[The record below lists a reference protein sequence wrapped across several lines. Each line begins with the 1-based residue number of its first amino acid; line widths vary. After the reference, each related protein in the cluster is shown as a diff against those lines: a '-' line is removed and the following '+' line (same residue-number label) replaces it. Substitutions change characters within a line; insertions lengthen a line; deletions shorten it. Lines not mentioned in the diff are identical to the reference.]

1 MTRPAGRERGF
12 PKGAAG
18 PLWHTTLLARCSVLY
33 LLARLTGETGCV
45 AFAPRFS
52 RQENGRGF
60 CERERTKSL
69 SVFGE
74 RRQVYKPPSLV
85 PRVETCIKSGYVSVY
100 PRWDEHR
107 PRHPKSK
114 EAGKHPWGLP
124 ALMTTKRTR
133 AGRSRLALKAPCT
146 LTLTAPAGF
155 ATVQTNH
162 KFALSEQILLNIPDK
177 LVTTSSKL
185 TKHAVNTLFTL
196 VPVILCDVI
205 TMNWADLY
213 FNVREGHLI

>member
-1 MTRPAGRERGF
+1 MGGRPLTRPAGRKRGF

-33 LLARLTGETGCV
+33 LLARLTGEAGCV
-45 AFAPRFS
+45 AFAPRLH

-85 PRVETCIKSGYVSVY
+85 PRVETYIKMRYVSVDSW
-100 PRWDEHR
+100 REEHR

-124 ALMTTKRTR
+124 ALMTTERTR

-146 LTLTAPAGF
+146 LTLTAPPGF
-155 ATVQTNH
+155 AIYTTRRN
-162 KFALSEQILLNIPDK
+162 AILK
-177 LVTTSSKL
+177 
-185 TKHAVNTLFTL
+185 
-196 VPVILCDVI
+196 
-205 TMNWADLY
+205 
-213 FNVREGHLI
+213 

>member
-1 MTRPAGRERGF
+1 MGGGFQRGEF
-12 PKGAAG
+12 F

-33 LLARLTGETGCV
+33 LLARLTGEAGCG
-45 AFAPRFS
+45 AFAPRLH

-74 RRQVYKPPSLV
+74 RRQVYKPPFLV
-85 PRVETCIKSGYVSVY
+85 PRVETYIEMRCVSANL
-100 PRWDEHR
+100 RREEHR

-124 ALMTTKRTR
+124 ALTTTKRTR
-133 AGRSRLALKAPCT
+133 AGLSRLALKAPCT

-155 ATVQTNH
+155 AIS
-162 KFALSEQILLNIPDK
+162 FAAWNLFYFKAL
-177 LVTTSSKL
+177 
-185 TKHAVNTLFTL
+185 AVFL
-196 VPVILCDVI
+196 
-205 TMNWADLY
+205 
-213 FNVREGHLI
+213 